1 VIASTA
7 VTTGIFVLAG
17 VLVGGLVTGAVN
29 YVLERRREQAS
40 AQVALRLLE
49 SELTHAG
56 NAVETAIERS
66 FWAPWNFARTHRTWD
81 EHRAEAARVLSDGEW
96 QAVARGFRG
105 IDALERGFGDWKIGE
120 EIRPDGLILLRQ
132 IRKTSYEGANALRQR
147 MGMDL
152 IPPDRI
158 EQEA

>member
-40 AQVALRLLE
+40 ARVALRLLE
-49 SELTHAG
+49 SELTNVG

-66 FWAPWNFARTHRTWD
+66 FWAPWNFARTRQTWD
-81 EHRAEAARVLSDGEW
+81 EHRAEAARVLSNGEW
-96 QAVARGFRG
+96 DKVRRGFRG
-105 IDALERGFGDWKIGE
+105 IDVLERGFGGWKIGD
-120 EIRPDGLILLRQ
+120 EISPDGLILLREV
-132 IRKTSYEGANALRQR
+132 RKTSHEGANALRQR
-147 MGMDL
+147 MGVDL
-152 IPPDRI
+152 IPPDRS